1 MKLRKMKEVLLDRKN
16 FVMGMLVIIAISLL
30 CIAYKVKGS
39 NFYDDFVVGSLF
51 PEAIGVVIELA
62 FVYLIFSWI
71 ERKRQS
77 KYVEENER
85 RSRSYLRFFIVDLM
99 RCKLILDEAI
109 KNDERFLQYKFEP
122 ERFKFYSNNVAENI
136 LIIDGLI
143 VVLKSLD
150 PELISNHIR
159 KHTELEINSIQSML
173 PVVSGVTSEHFKI
186 WQRMI
191 FFMSLIVRSETV
203 VKNTIIVLEKIKR
216 FDQKTLNRFSVK
228 QKT

>member
-1 MKLRKMKEVLLDRKN
+1 MEVNKIKGAFLDRKN
-16 FVMGMLVIIAISLL
+16 LVIGVLALIAITFFY
-30 CIAYKVKGS
+30 IAYEVKGAD
-39 NFYDDFVVGSLF
+39 FYEGFIVGSLF

-71 ERKRQS
+71 EKKRQNKS
-77 KYVEENER
+77 VEENEW

-109 KNDERFLQYKFEP
+109 KNDEIFLQYKFEP
-122 ERFKFYSNNVAENI
+122 ERFKFYSNNEAENI

-159 KHTELEINSIQSML
+159 KHAELEINSVQSML
-173 PVVSGVTSEHFKI
+173 PVVSAVTSSHFKI
-186 WQRMI
+186 WQRII

-216 FDQKTLNRFSVK
+216 FDQETLRHFSVK